1 MSMKPAAGQDAY
13 LHLVETWQPVEQ
25 FRSSVWAYPIA
36 SWVHLVGLAMLFGT
50 ITAVD
55 LGLIGIAKNL
65 RTQTIRSTQI
75 TMALTGFGIAVTS
88 GLLLFAPAAREYANS
103 SYFLVKIGLIVVAGA
118 NALLLHQVLRRGGL
132 ATAIGCKLLGAT
144 SIAIWGMVIFCGR
157 MLAFG

>member
-1 MSMKPAAGQDAY
+1 MDAF
-13 LHLVETWQPVEQ
+13 LHLVETWQPVLQ

-55 LGLIGIAKNL
+55 LGLIGVAKSL
-65 RTQTIRSTQI
+65 RTQAIRSTLI
-75 TMALTGFGIAVTS
+75 PMALTGFGIAVAS

-118 NALLLHQVLRRGGL
+118 NALLLHQASRRGVPD
-132 ATAIGCKLLGAT
+132 TAIGCKLFGTA

>member
-1 MSMKPAAGQDAY
+1 MDAY
-13 LHLVETWQPVEQ
+13 LHLVETWQPILQ

-36 SWVHLVGLAMLFGT
+36 SWVHLMGLAVLFGT

-55 LGLIGIAKNL
+55 LGLIGVAKSL
-65 RTQTIRSTQI
+65 RTQTIRSTLI
-75 TMALTGFGIAVTS
+75 PMALTGFGIAVAS

-103 SYFLVKIGLIVVAGA
+103 SYFLLKLGLIVIAGA
-118 NALLLHQVLRRGGL
+118 NALLLHQVLRRGVPD
-132 ATAIGCKLLGAT
+132 TAIGCKLLGIA

>member
-1 MSMKPAAGQDAY
+1 MDAY
-13 LHLVETWQPVEQ
+13 LHLVETWQPVLQ

-65 RTQTIRSTQI
+65 RTQTIRSTLI
-75 TMALTGFGIAVTS
+75 PMALTGFGIAVAS

-118 NALLLHQVLRRGGL
+118 NAILLHQALRRGVPD
-132 ATAIGCKLLGAT
+132 TAIGCKLLGTA